1 MNISMYDIRQA
12 VDQMVHHKLRTA
24 LTLLGMVFGVGAVI
38 AMQSVGEGAERAAL
52 KMIETLGVNN
62 IVVTAHTPEG
72 NTQELDK
79 LTIGLTQED
88 VSAVRQAYP
97 FVTNH
102 VVSTALS
109 TKQIFSDTG
118 VSDATGIGVSLNYFE
133 LSALKVTNG
142 RGFINDDFM
151 RFKQVAVIG
160 PEVAAALFPNG
171 DAVGGLLKL
180 NYHWFEVIG
189 VLASRT
195 ESKQKVEGV
204 KTGGERNQVF
214 IPMTTAQ
221 TKVRFDLSASPY
233 TTVKFEIDSAS
244 SKTKAGEAI
253 ERILLRRHNDIKDF
267 KITVPAELLAQHR
280 QTQQVFNWVMSA
292 VAGISLLVGG
302 IGIMNI
308 MLATVL
314 ERTQEIGLLRALGA
328 TQKDIERQFLVET
341 LVITMVGAV
350 IGVVFGLVLSVV
362 ISTMADWEIAFSIT
376 SVIAAVGVCSL
387 VGLGFGIYPAKNAS
401 KLDPIEALQHA

>member
-12 VDQMVHHKLRTA
+12 AEQMIHHKLRTA

-62 IVVTAHTPEG
+62 VVVTAEKVQG
-72 NTQELDK
+72 DKKEIDK
-79 LTIGLTQED
+79 LTIGITDSD
-88 VSAVRQAYP
+88 VSAVTTALP
-97 FVTNH
+97 FVENS
-102 VVSTALS
+102 VAAIDIK
-109 TKQIFSDTG
+109 TKQMFTDYGESKGSAVG
-118 VSDATGIGVSLNYFE
+118 VSQGYFE
-133 LSALKVTNG
+133 LSALDVSQG
-142 RGFINDDFM
+142 RGFSEDDFQ
-151 RFKQVAVIG
+151 RFKQVAIIG
-160 PEVAAALFPNG
+160 PEVAADLFGVRDP
-171 DAVGGLLKL
+171 VGGLVKV
-180 NYHWFEVIG
+180 NYQWFEVVG

-195 ESKQKVEGV
+195 ESKQKIDGL
-204 KTGGERNQVF
+204 KTGGERNQLFVP
-214 IPMTTAQ
+214 ITTAQ
-221 TKVRFDLSASPY
+221 TKLRFDTSASPY
-233 TTVKFEIDSAS
+233 TTVKFEI
-244 SKTKAGEAI
+244 SKDAPKSQAAAAI
-253 ERILLRRHNDIKDF
+253 EKILLRRHNDIKDF
-267 KITVPAELLAQHR
+267 KVTVPAELLAQHQ
-280 QTQQVFNWVMSA
+280 QTQKVFNWVMSA

-341 LVITMVGAV
+341 LVITLVGAV
-350 IGVVFGLVLSVV
+350 IGILFGIILSVV
-362 ISTMADWEIAFSIT
+362 ISTMADWEIAFSMT